1 MTVKEY
7 IQKGHKWTDMKGVPV
22 GDDQHIQFIHNK
34 FFEGEELKFQNKL
47 IRECKKL
54 CPKVVG
60 EVRVYG
66 GDTPDANMV
75 DWIYTQCAE
84 IVRSIEAVRDYLE
97 RDGVTIDSRCTQFIR
112 GWAPSKAYVSKVA
125 RIFSLKFQYND
136 RDDFGEFTLSGFDF
150 EQANKDR
157 ALLLARKDKIER
169 RRGA

>member
-7 IQKGHKWTDMKGVPV
+7 IQKGHKWIDMKGVPV
-22 GDDQHIQFIHNK
+22 RDGGRDRQFIHNH
-34 FFEGEELKFQNKL
+34 FFEGEELKFQNLL
-47 IRECKKL
+47 IRESKKI

-97 RDGVTIDSRCTQFIR
+97 RDGVTIDNSPTTIHGKAESR
-112 GWAPSKAYVSKVA
+112 AYVNKVA
-125 RIFSLKFQYND
+125 RIFSLKRQWSDN
-136 RDDFGEFTLSGFDF
+136 GEFVLSGFDT
-150 EQANKDR
+150 NK
-157 ALLLARKDKIER
+157 I
-169 RRGA
+169 